1 MYGVRDPGD
10 QSDTFFADVVNRQAL
25 ELMLSNG
32 SMTSDVANMIIRG
45 DVWVDV
51 QIYGQADVGRWID
64 VTVSY

>member
-1 MYGVRDPGD
+1 
-10 QSDTFFADVVNRQAL
+10 
-25 ELMLSNG
+25 MLSNG